1 MFTTCRKESP
11 IIKKRN
17 FTMLSVFLFALG
29 LSACMATPDNQVVI
43 PKSNTEQ
50 EIIKSAEEY
59 SDADL
64 IEFGYSV
71 PEHVED
77 RYVLAQDKLEMVID
91 ADVIMPDINRIPVAK
106 VAPDIF
112 TQEMADRIRNYFTQD
127 GVLMNNPVH
136 TKSDFD
142 KMIIAAELEY
152 QQSESDEPIYM
163 DGVEIIEFYMQE
175 REKAP
180 EEYIQ
185 EAIKDYSIFTESG
198 LSGTVVVDGEE
209 KAHLTMKENYIFY
222 RTYSYYWLAERKQ
235 YDILD
240 NEMIFTQKEINFTQ
254 EQAMEIA
261 EDFFEQIGIE
271 NMGLNGSDKI
281 YYDGEGEGLDIECGG
296 YVLSFSRMFG
306 GLLPARDAGMSMSPN
321 DTFDV
326 SPPVDIESM
335 QIAINEYGEITLF
348 TWKNPIKI
356 VDTLTEH
363 VEILPFDDIMARLK
377 EWSKIQFAYMSN
389 FYSEGLMIKD
399 VYEIR
404 LGLYYMPIRNN
415 PNEFMYAPCWF
426 FVYKDSREYTDEQ
439 ILRMNELGIHMQS
452 WDERQDYYFIFSA
465 VDGASVSVYSQEM
478 LDEFSQ
484 LD

>member
-1 MFTTCRKESP
+1 
-11 IIKKRN
+11 
-17 FTMLSVFLFALG
+17 MLSVFLFALG
-29 LSACMATPDNQVVI
+29 LSACLATPDNQVVI

-59 SDADL
+59 NDANL
-64 IEFGYSV
+64 IEFEYSV

-91 ADVIMPDINRIPVAK
+91 ADVIMPDISRIPVAK
-106 VAPDIF
+106 VAPDTI

-127 GVLMNNPVH
+127 GVLMNDSVY

-163 DGVEIIEFYMQE
+163 DGIEIIEFYMQE

-180 EEYIQ
+180 EECIQ
-185 EAIKDYSIFTESG
+185 EAITDYSIFTESG

-209 KAHLTMKENYIFY
+209 KAHLTMKETYIFY
-222 RTYSYYWLAERKQ
+222 QTFSYYWLAERKQ

-240 NEMIFTQKEINFTQ
+240 NEMIFTQKEIDFTQ

-261 EDFFEQIGIE
+261 EDFFGQIGIE

-296 YVLSFSRMFG
+296 YVLYFSCMFG
-306 GLLPARDAGMSMSPN
+306 GLLPPREAGMSMSPN
-321 DTFDV
+321 DNFDV
-326 SPPVDIESM
+326 SPPVDIESVE
-335 QIAINEYGEITLF
+335 IAINEYGEITQF
-348 TWKNPIKI
+348 TWRNPIKI

-363 VEILPFDDIMARLK
+363 VEILPFDEIMERLK
-377 EWSKIQFAYMSN
+377 EWSQIQFAYMSN
-389 FYSEGLMIKD
+389 FYTEGLMIKD

-426 FVYKDSREYTDEQ
+426 FVYKETLEYTDEQ
-439 ILRMNELGIHMQS
+439 IVRMNELGIHMQS
-452 WDERQDYYFIFSA
+452 WDEELDYYFIFSA
-465 VDGASVSVYSQEM
+465 VDGASVSVYSQETI
-478 LDEFSQ
+478 DKFSQ